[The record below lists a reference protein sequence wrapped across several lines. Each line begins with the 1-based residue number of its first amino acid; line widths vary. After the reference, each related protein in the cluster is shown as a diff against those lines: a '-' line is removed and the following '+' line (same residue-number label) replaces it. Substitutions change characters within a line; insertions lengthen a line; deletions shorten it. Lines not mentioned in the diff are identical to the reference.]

1 MRVRRAVVHRP
12 DVAGLWRAAARGR
25 DPRIPLTRPPL
36 RRLTD
41 AGGRMTVLP
50 VLAPRAKLGLEIAAA
65 GAVGGIVGD
74 SLLRAMPWG
83 LNVALGTTA
92 LVGAGAWLVRRHR
105 VKHGPDT
112 AWLAITALLLG
123 LAFLRRDAATLAAFD
138 TLALIGALA
147 LAAASLQGELVTTWY
162 PFDLIRGVISATA
175 SSIFGG
181 FVLLLSDI
189 QWREL
194 PQDDRLRNVRRV
206 ALGVALAAPVL
217 VVFAALFASAD
228 QVFSNVLTNLFAF
241 DAETVISHTFFIAFW
256 AFLVAGY
263 LRWSFLGQPLH
274 AFTPKPRTVSSV
286 VPLATALGLI
296 DLLFLLFV
304 VVQLRYFFGGAALVE
319 DTSGLKY
326 AEYARRGFFELMTAS
341 GLVLPILLGAE
352 ALVHTGTTPQIRTFR
367 QLSGLLLA
375 LLVVVMISALQR
387 MRLYVAAFGLSAQ
400 RLYATA
406 FMILL
411 IGVLAWFAW
420 TVLRGRRERFVF
432 GALMQGL
439 AVLAGLHLVNPDA
452 YIVNHNLNRP
462 GAERP
467 FDAKYAVT
475 LGGDAVPP
483 LLSALP
489 RLRAEDRCIVIRG
502 LLRRWDRTDVD
513 WRTGNWS
520 RAGARALVRNRA
532 GSLKAEL
539 ASCPAPKE
547 GRTGH

>member
-1 MRVRRAVVHRP
+1 
-12 DVAGLWRAAARGR
+12 
-25 DPRIPLTRPPL
+25 
-36 RRLTD
+36 
-41 AGGRMTVLP
+41 MTVVP
-50 VLAPRAKLGLEIAAA
+50 VLAPRTKLGLEIAAA

-147 LAAASLQGELVTTWY
+147 LAAASLQGELITTWY
-162 PFDLIRGVISATA
+162 PFDLIRGVITATA

-194 PQDDRLRNVRRV
+194 PQDDRLRTVRRV
-206 ALGVALAAPVL
+206 VLGVAIAAPVL

-241 DAETVISHTFFIAFW
+241 DAETVISHTFFIGFW

-274 AFTPKPRTVSSV
+274 AFTPKPRTVSSI
-286 VPLATALGLI
+286 VPLATALGL
-296 DLLFLLFV
+296 LNALFLMFV

-319 DTSGLKY
+319 QTSGLTY

-341 GLVLPILLGAE
+341 GLVLPILLG
-352 ALVHTGTTPQIRTFR
+352 VF
-367 QLSGLLLA
+367 
-375 LLVVVMISALQR
+375 
-387 MRLYVAAFGLSAQ
+387 
-400 RLYATA
+400 
-406 FMILL
+406 
-411 IGVLAWFAW
+411 AWFAW
-420 TVLRGRRERFVF
+420 TILRGQRQRFVF
-432 GALMQGL
+432 GSLMQGL
-439 AVLAGLHLVNPDA
+439 AFLAGLHLLNPDA
-452 YIVNHNLNRP
+452 FIVKTNLNRP
-462 GAERP
+462 AAERP
-467 FDAKYAVT
+467 FDAKYALT
-475 LGGDAVPP
+475 LGGDAVPA
-483 LLSALP
+483 LLDAMP
-489 RLRAEDRCIVIRG
+489 RLNAEDRCVVVHG
-502 LLRRWDRTDVD
+502 LLAHWDKAEVD
-513 WRTGNWS
+513 WRSWNWS
-520 RAGARALVRNRA
+520 RARARSLVRNQADALRV
-532 GSLKAEL
+532 
-539 ASCPAPKE
+539 SCPAQPKE
-547 GRTGH
+547 QPNDH

>member
-1 MRVRRAVVHRP
+1 
-12 DVAGLWRAAARGR
+12 
-25 DPRIPLTRPPL
+25 
-36 RRLTD
+36 
-41 AGGRMTVLP
+41 MTVVP
-50 VLAPRAKLGLEIAAA
+50 VLAPRTKLGLEIAAA

-105 VKHGPDT
+105 VNHGPDT

-138 TLALIGALA
+138 TIALIGALA
-147 LAAASLQGELVTTWY
+147 LAATSLQGELITTWY
-162 PFDLIRGVISATA
+162 PFDLIRGVITATA

-206 ALGVALAAPVL
+206 VLGVALAAPVL

-286 VPLATALGLI
+286 VPLATALGL
-296 DLLFLLFV
+296 LNALFLMFV

-319 DTSGLKY
+319 QTSGLTY
-326 AEYARRGFFELMTAS
+326 AEYARRGFFELVTAS
-341 GLVLPILLGAE
+341 ALVLPVLLGVDFLARG
-352 ALVHTGTTPQIRTFR
+352 GTTPQVRTIRQF
-367 QLSGLLLA
+367 SGVLLM
-375 LLVVVMISALQR
+375 LLTVVMASALER
-387 MRLYVAAFGLSAQ
+387 MRLYVSAYGLSTT

-406 FMILL
+406 FMVFL
-411 IGVLAWFAW
+411 IGVFAWFGW
-420 TVLRGRRERFVF
+420 TVLRGNRQRFAF

-439 AVLAGLHLVNPDA
+439 AMLAGLHLLNPDA
-452 YIVNHNLNRP
+452 FIVETNLNRP
-462 GAERP
+462 AAERP
-467 FDAKYAVT
+467 FDAHYALT

-483 LLSALP
+483 LLAALP
-489 RLRAEDRCIVIRG
+489 QLGSEDRCVIAHG
-502 LLRRWDRTDVD
+502 LLARWNRQDAD
-513 WRTGNWS
+513 WRTWNWS
-520 RAGARALVRNRA
+520 RARARTLVRTQA
-532 GSLKAEL
+532 DALK
-539 ASCPAPKE
+539 ASCPIKPKE
-547 GRTGH
+547 PAQ

>member
-1 MRVRRAVVHRP
+1 
-12 DVAGLWRAAARGR
+12 
-25 DPRIPLTRPPL
+25 
-36 RRLTD
+36 
-41 AGGRMTVLP
+41 MTVVP
-50 VLAPRAKLGLEIAAA
+50 VLAPRTKLGLEIAAA

-138 TLALIGALA
+138 TIALIGALA
-147 LAAASLQGELVTTWY
+147 LAATSLQGELITTWY
-162 PFDLIRGVISATA
+162 PFDLIRGVITATA

-206 ALGVALAAPVL
+206 VLGVALAAPVL

-241 DAETVISHTFFIAFW
+241 DAETVISHTFFIGFW

-286 VPLATALGLI
+286 VPLATALGL
-296 DLLFLLFV
+296 LNALFLMFV

-319 DTSGLKY
+319 QTGGLTY
-326 AEYARRGFFELMTAS
+326 AEYARSGFFQLVTAS
-341 GLVLPILLGAE
+341 ALVLPVLLGVDFLARG
-352 ALVHTGTTPQIRTFR
+352 GTTPQVRTIRQF
-367 QLSGLLLA
+367 SGI
-375 LLVVVMISALQR
+375 LLVLLTVVMASALER
-387 MRLYVAAFGLSAQ
+387 MRLYVSAFGLSAT

-406 FMILL
+406 FMVFLV
-411 IGVLAWFAW
+411 GVFAWFAW
-420 TVLRGRRERFVF
+420 TVLRSNRGRFAF

-439 AVLAGLHLVNPDA
+439 AVLAGLHILNPDSF
-452 YIVNHNLNRP
+452 IVRSNLARP
-462 GAERP
+462 SEERP
-467 FDAKYAVT
+467 FDAKYATT
-475 LGGDAVPP
+475 LGADAVPA
-483 LLSALP
+483 LLAGLTQLPSA
-489 RLRAEDRCIVIRG
+489 DRCAAATALVK
-502 LLRRWDRTDVD
+502 RWGNAESD
-513 WRTGNWS
+513 WRTWNWS
-520 RAGARALVRNRA
+520 RSRARRLVAENRDALHA
-532 GSLKAEL
+532 WC
-539 ASCPAPKE
+539 ASAAKETAP
-547 GRTGH
+547 